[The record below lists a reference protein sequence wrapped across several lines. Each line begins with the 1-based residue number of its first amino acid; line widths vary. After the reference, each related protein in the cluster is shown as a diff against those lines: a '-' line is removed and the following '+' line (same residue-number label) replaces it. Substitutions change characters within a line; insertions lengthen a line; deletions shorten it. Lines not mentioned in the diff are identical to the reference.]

1 MQGGLYKLLI
11 DGQLIAKVS
20 ATDLQ
25 KGINLATTTNTPQ
38 YQQDLKIMIM
48 NEGQFEIERRFRDY
62 AWIQF
67 SFFQEK
73 GLLFANNLAAMD
85 TIRANFSKNIF
96 LKGNFDTYSKL
107 QFPEI

>member
-38 YQQDLKIMIM
+38 YQQALKIMIM
-48 NEGQFEIERRFRDY
+48 N
-62 AWIQF
+62 
-67 SFFQEK
+67 
-73 GLLFANNLAAMD
+73 
-85 TIRANFSKNIF
+85 
-96 LKGNFDTYSKL
+96 
-107 QFPEI
+107 